1 MHLETIRSKTKKIIA
16 SYLKI
21 SEQDISAQSTLVD
34 LGADSFDRMDIIF
47 QIEKAFH
54 IILQTDE
61 PDLLYD
67 GQFMYLCR
75 EVEARINRRK

>member
-47 QIEKAFH
+47 QIEKTFH

>member
-75 EVEARINRRK
+75 EVEARINRHK

>member
-54 IILQTDE
+54 ITLQTDD